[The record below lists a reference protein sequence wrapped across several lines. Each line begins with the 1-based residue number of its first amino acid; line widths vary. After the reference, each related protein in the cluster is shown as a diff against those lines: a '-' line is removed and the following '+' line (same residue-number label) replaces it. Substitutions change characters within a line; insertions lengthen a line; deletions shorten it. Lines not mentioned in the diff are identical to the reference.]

1 MTTLS
6 RPREIYHSDS
16 KNYLFQNS
24 RQMRYS
30 VNFDSQAVGGAA
42 FLGHQLN
49 GRNGTNGK
57 VPPNGRRH
65 HEQKQRPAVV
75 ERVIMTREIEN
86 QSEQGKRGIDGEV
99 ITLGMNERSSSSPTS
114 LRYAKLFHESKLE
127 EANVRVFFLE
137 SRKLLVPI
145 NKPRGK

>member
-1 MTTLS
+1 
-6 RPREIYHSDS
+6 
-16 KNYLFQNS
+16 
-24 RQMRYS
+24 
-30 VNFDSQAVGGAA
+30 
-42 FLGHQLN
+42 
-49 GRNGTNGK
+49 
-57 VPPNGRRH
+57 
-65 HEQKQRPAVV
+65 
-75 ERVIMTREIEN
+75 MTREIEN